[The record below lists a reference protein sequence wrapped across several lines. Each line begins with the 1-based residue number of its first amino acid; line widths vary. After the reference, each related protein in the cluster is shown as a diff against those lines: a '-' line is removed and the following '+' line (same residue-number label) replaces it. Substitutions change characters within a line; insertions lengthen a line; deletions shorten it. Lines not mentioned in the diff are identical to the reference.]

1 MSVSTKSQLVGVIG
15 PTGFGGSYLSV
26 ELIRRGYKVVGI
38 SRNPQS
44 FGTHQSYTPRPVDIE
59 AVSINALATSF
70 RGLEVLVSEYGPHTQ
85 GADALKYSKQAPTLT
100 VRSSQT
106 LCLAV
111 PYVEVVRKLIL
122 AVKLAKVK
130 YFVFVGGAGS
140 LVVPG
145 TLEPLADHPSFFYA
159 YRRQMAMSDT
169 HVRYM
174 EERLGPIGAPLRSY
188 RNARLAQKSGK
199 PTAEDI
205 KTIQMYEESIR
216 KNDRSSEY
224 IKAGR
229 SSLLF
234 FEGNTS
240 FPWTFVSPSPLYR
253 PGRLTGSYQV
263 TVDYVPLKGEQQ
275 GDDVLD
281 GRLTGISAV
290 DLAVAIVDEIEKP
303 QLMYKHWTAS
313 ADLSD
318 DTANPS
324 YVTAEDI

>member
-1 MSVSTKSQLVGVIG
+1 MSASMKSQLVGVIG
-15 PTGFGGSYLSV
+15 PAGFGGSYLSV
-26 ELIRRGYKVVGI
+26 ELIRRGHKVVGI

-44 FGTHQSYTPRPVDIE
+44 FGTHQSYTPRSVDIE
-59 AVSINALATSF
+59 AASIDDLATSF
-70 RGLEVLVSEYGPHTQ
+70 RDLEVLVSEYGPHTQ
-85 GADALKYSKQAPTLT
+85 GADALKYM
-100 VRSSQT
+100 
-106 LCLAV
+106 

-122 AVKLAKVK
+122 AVKLAKVE

-145 TLEPLADHPSFFYA
+145 THESLADYPSFFSA
-159 YRRQMAMSDT
+159 YRRQMAMSEA
-169 HVRYM
+169 HVQYM

-188 RNARLAQKSGK
+188 RNARLAQNSGTS
-199 PTAEDI
+199 TAEDI
-205 KTIQMYEESIR
+205 KTIQMYEDSIR
-216 KNDRSSEY
+216 KNDRASEY

-229 SSLLF
+229 ATLLF

-253 PGRLTGSYQV
+253 PGRRTGSYQV

-275 GDDVLD
+275 GEDALD

-290 DLAVAIVDEIEKP
+290 DLAVAIVNEIEKP
-303 QLMYKHWTAS
+303 RLMHKHWTAS

-318 DTANPS
+318 DTSYPS
-324 YVTAEDI
+324 YVTAKDI

>member
-1 MSVSTKSQLVGVIG
+1 MSTKSQLVGVIG
-15 PTGFGGSYLSV
+15 PAGFGGSYLSV
-26 ELIRRGYKVVGI
+26 ELIRRGHKVIGI

-59 AVSINALATSF
+59 VASIDDLAASF
-70 RGLEVLVSEYGPHTQ
+70 RDLQVLVSEYGPHTQ

-100 VRSSQT
+100 VRYSLT
-106 LCLAV
+106 LYPVV

-145 TLEPLADHPSFFYA
+145 THESLADYPSFFTA
-159 YRRQMAMSDT
+159 YRRQMAMSEA
-169 HVRYM
+169 HVQYM
-174 EERLGPIGAPLRSY
+174 EERLGPIGIPLRSY
-188 RNARLAQKSGK
+188 RNARLAQNSGK
-199 PTAEDI
+199 CTAEDI
-205 KTIQMYEESIR
+205 KTIQMYEESIQ
-216 KNDRSSEY
+216 KNDRASEY

-229 SSLLF
+229 VTLLF

-253 PGRLTGSYQV
+253 PGRRTGSYEV

-275 GDDVLD
+275 GENVLD

-303 QLMYKHWTAS
+303 QLMHKHWTAS

-318 DTANPS
+318 DTSYPS
-324 YVTAEDI
+324 YVTAKDI